1 VELLRCRTASGLATL
16 IPANACQHIVVTHGC
31 RRGGLQGTRGAGGA
45 AALPQGAPLCAAAG
59 LGQHHRLH
67 HAALLCAAA
76 HHPARTCL
84 STFFSKILCMLQGF
98 KGHWQM
104 PLPSSRR
111 ATPRCRASSGAHITP
126 PNLSFVHPPP
136 PPPRTRAR
144 RTLSYNSFGLLVCLH
159 VAQSSHCM
167 SGLLTMQAMRLLTQ
181 WHLCAA
187 PAYTPRGSEGHQT
200 VCRSP
205 VFVDHLNLNLKPGAA
220 GAGALAPA
228 QRSQPAACS
237 ATCCASQPTLA
248 RRLERGRFTRR
259 SRLWQCRRRCSSA
272 AAEWTQA
279 ACRVGGS
286 PCAAAAAAA
295 AAAAQ
300 CREGGRHA
308 VKGRFAGSHARAR

>member
-1 VELLRCRTASGLATL
+1 MELLRCRTASGLATL

-126 PNLSFVHPPP
+126 PNPTFGHPPP
-136 PPPRTRAR
+136 PPR
-144 RTLSYNSFGLLVCLH
+144 
-159 VAQSSHCM
+159 
-167 SGLLTMQAMRLLTQ
+167 
-181 WHLCAA
+181 
-187 PAYTPRGSEGHQT
+187 
-200 VCRSP
+200 
-205 VFVDHLNLNLKPGAA
+205 
-220 GAGALAPA
+220 
-228 QRSQPAACS
+228 
-237 ATCCASQPTLA
+237 
-248 RRLERGRFTRR
+248 
-259 SRLWQCRRRCSSA
+259 
-272 AAEWTQA
+272 
-279 ACRVGGS
+279 
-286 PCAAAAAAA
+286 
-295 AAAAQ
+295 
-300 CREGGRHA
+300 
-308 VKGRFAGSHARAR
+308 ARARAAPFPITRLGYWFAYTLRSLHTACQGSLRCKQCVSSPSGTSVLRLPIRREVRRAIRLCAGHRFSLTI